1 MQTLITIN
9 IYTNKHSP
17 SETFFDCIFTNG
29 ETSFAI
35 KDEGNILQQLYV
47 LINDKY
53 LNLGNNTVI
62 AYNDVESSI
71 CYTYGTMSNCI
82 LFNEENL
89 NNLKNIINI
98 ISETKNK
105 NVQYPCKY
113 IIYS

>member
-9 IYTNKHSP
+9 IYTNKYLP

-29 ETSFAI
+29 DTSFAI
-35 KDEGNILQQLYV
+35 KDEGNILQQLYI

-53 LNLGNNTVI
+53 LNLGNNTAI
-62 AYNDVESSI
+62 AYNDVEDYI
-71 CYTYGTMSNCI
+71 CFSYGTMSSYI
-82 LFNEENL
+82 LFNEDNL

-105 NVQYPCKY
+105 NTQYPCKY
-113 IIYS
+113 II